1 LKTRSRTE
9 IVDLILQA
17 VEAQPITRSKV
28 MYEVMLSFKM
38 TTDYI
43 SLLTEQGLL
52 SYVKQDKKYA
62 ITDKGRQFLALY
74 NETDKLLTTPAHDND
89 EEDEDDY
96 RTSDNLQM
104 QKQYGEVTII

>member
-1 LKTRSRTE
+1 MKARSRAE
-9 IVDLILQA
+9 VISLILQA
-17 VEAQPITRSKV
+17 VEAQPITRSKI

-62 ITDKGRQFLALY
+62 ITGKGRQFLTLY
-74 NETDKLLTTPAHDND
+74 NKTDRLLTTPARDND
-89 EEDEDDY
+89 EEEDY
-96 RTSDNLQM
+96 RASDNLEM
-104 QKQYGEVTII
+104 QEQYGEVTII